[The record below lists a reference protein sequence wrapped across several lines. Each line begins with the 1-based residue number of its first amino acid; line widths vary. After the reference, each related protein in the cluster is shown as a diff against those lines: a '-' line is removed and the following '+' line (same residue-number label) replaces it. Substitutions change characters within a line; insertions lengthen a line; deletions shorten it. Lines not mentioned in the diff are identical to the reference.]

1 MYYKINKIELYI
13 NFIQFLFDFFKKKL
27 YFCRIINSTTMLPTS
42 CPSCH
47 AQLKVKSLTCES
59 CSTEVTGSYDLP
71 VLALLSDSDQQFI
84 LRFVKN
90 SGSLKEMASELKL
103 SYPTVRNM
111 LNEIIS
117 KIEAYE
123 K

>member
-1 MYYKINKIELYI
+1 
-13 NFIQFLFDFFKKKL
+13 
-27 YFCRIINSTTMLPTS
+27 MLPTN

-47 AQLKVKSLTCES
+47 AQLKVKCLKCEN
-59 CSTEVTGSYDLP
+59 CETEVSGLYDMP
-71 VLALLSDSDQQFI
+71 VLARLSFDDQQFI
-84 LRFVKN
+84 QRFVIN

-111 LNEIIS
+111 LNEIIT
-117 KIEAYE
+117 KIKEDE

>member
-1 MYYKINKIELYI
+1 
-13 NFIQFLFDFFKKKL
+13 
-27 YFCRIINSTTMLPTS
+27 MLPTY
-42 CPSCH
+42 CPGCH
-47 AQLKVKSLTCES
+47 AQLKVKCLKCEN
-59 CSTEVTGSYDLP
+59 CQTEVTGLYDLP
-71 VLALLSDSDQQFI
+71 VLALLPEIDQQFV

-117 KIEAYE
+117 KIETYE